1 MSCRIHISRYPS
13 YVNQNIG
20 AFLQNYQKNFST
32 RISQLKVVPQNTVI
46 SFKKSNNIHAVR
58 NRKDIL
64 EGGIIEGI
72 VETLQFFFFGIW
84 TSANRPLLPQHR
96 ILDELKIISPYLAY
110 VEFGQNLSTIL
121 KNISLHRIYCRD
133 LNTVRFGVSC

>member
-72 VETLQFFFFGIW
+72 VETL
-84 TSANRPLLPQHR
+84 
-96 ILDELKIISPYLAY
+96 
-110 VEFGQNLSTIL
+110 
-121 KNISLHRIYCRD
+121 
-133 LNTVRFGVSC
+133 